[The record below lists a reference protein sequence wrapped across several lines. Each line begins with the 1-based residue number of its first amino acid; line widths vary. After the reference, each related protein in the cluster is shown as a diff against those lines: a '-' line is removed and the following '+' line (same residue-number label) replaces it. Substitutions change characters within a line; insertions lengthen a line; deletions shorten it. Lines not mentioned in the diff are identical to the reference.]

1 MPVESRDSDT
11 AVLETSRIM
20 LGMLVLLAAD
30 RDDRVDESP
39 PRRSELVL
47 ADAGFTAQEIA
58 KLTGRKYEAVRSS
71 LRRHAQPK
79 TNAKGHAK

>member
-1 MPVESRDSDT
+1 MPAEARDTDG
-11 AVLETSRIM
+11 AALDTSRIM
-20 LGMLVLLAAD
+20 IGVLALLAAH
-30 RDDRVDESP
+30 RDERVDDLP

-71 LRRHAQPK
+71 LRRNAQPK
-79 TNAKGHAK
+79 TNAKGRAK